1 MKTLLRKIKRKSKK
15 LIKEAK
21 AFKPANYSRARYFWY
36 RDHCK
41 IEEKVILLESV
52 SGVRPTENIAAML
65 KELVTNPEY
74 KEYSIYLSGGKGLE
88 KARKGYLK
96 QQKAAGRVKLLT
108 INSLAYYKVLATAK
122 YLVSEDSFI
131 YIFTKRPEQMYLNT
145 WHGTPLMTMGKS
157 KKTDFA
163 MIGNEQKN
171 FFDADYLLCQNEYAM
186 KHMIEDYCLE
196 NFATTK
202 IWLSGYP
209 RNEVFFDVQAGEK
222 VRAAY
227 GLAEKQ
233 VIAYLPTWR
242 KNTKDFDKD
251 AYSEL
256 FTGLLKEWDERLSDH
271 QVVYVKQHPVNAVN
285 VDFSAYRHI
294 KPFPKEAGTYEFL
307 AAADVLVTDYSS
319 VLFDFA
325 ITGKKIVLFVHDR
338 VRFEEVRGLHMELSN
353 LPFPK
358 TETIG
363 ALMQEL
369 ALPKNYEDAGFR
381 ETYCAYDKENITKE
395 LCRKF
400 IFGAESDLIEER
412 EIPYNGKKNVLLYMG
427 GFEKNGLTTAG
438 ANLLHTLDRTKNN
451 YAVLYCMTS
460 VRGRQESM
468 KVVPEDLSFLTFYY
482 YRALT
487 FREQVP
493 YMLWRGFPN
502 NVPFSKVADIMKK
515 LSVRGAERMFS
526 GCRIDTVVQFTGYND
541 EMIGS
546 MEQLPCNRIIY
557 VHSDM
562 EKEIKLRANA
572 NQGLLSH
579 AYKTY
584 DYVAAVTEGMISPA
598 KRIAESYKEAGAKEA
613 RFALCRNVIDHKRIA
628 MLGEKELEF
637 DEITVFNVEQEKL
650 LEALASDKKKFVSI
664 GRFSV
669 EKGHE
674 RLIKAFERL
683 HKEQP
688 DTCLIIIGGHGDLWN
703 KTVQQVEESSCPD
716 AVFLVRYM
724 SNPYPLVKQCDY
736 FVLSSLYEGFGLVL
750 AEADILGLPC
760 FSTNIDGPRG
770 FMQKYGGLLVADN
783 EKGLLDGMHAC
794 LKGEVAPKLNIDYEQ
809 YNKEAVEQ
817 FEALL

>member
-1 MKTLLRKIKRKSKK
+1 MKTVLHKIKRKLKK
-15 LIKEAK
+15 LWKEAK
-21 AFKPANYSRARYFWY
+21 AFKPANYSRARYFRY
-36 RDHCK
+36 RDHCNL
-41 IEEKVILLESV
+41 EEKTVLLEA
-52 SGVRPTENIAAML
+52 SGGRPTENVAAML
-65 KELVTNPEY
+65 LELAKNPVY
-74 KEYSIYLSGGKGLE
+74 KDYTIYLAGGKSV
-88 KARKGYLK
+88 RKTRKKYIK
-96 QQKAAGRVKLLT
+96 QQGMAGRVKLLS
-108 INSLAYYKVLATAK
+108 INSLRYYKVLATAK
-122 YLVSEDSFI
+122 YLISEDSFI
-131 YIFTKRPEQMYLNT
+131 YIFTKRPGQVYLNT
-145 WHGTPLMTMGKS
+145 WHGTPLMTMGKA
-157 KKTDFA
+157 KKTDYA
-163 MIGNEQKN
+163 MLGNEQKN

-186 KHMIEDYCLE
+186 QHMIEDYCLE
-196 NFATTK
+196 NFAKTK
-202 IWLSGYP
+202 IWLSGSP
-209 RNEVFFDVQAGEK
+209 RNEVFRKPELREK
-222 VRAAY
+222 VRTAC
-227 GLAEKQ
+227 GFGEKQ

-242 KNTKDFDKD
+242 KNTKEFDKD
-251 AYSEL
+251 AYGEL
-256 FTGLLKEWDERLSDH
+256 FHSILKEWDAKLSAH
-271 QVVYVKQHPVNAVN
+271 QVVFVKQHPVNAVA
-285 VDFSAYRHI
+285 VDFSQYRNI
-294 KPFPKEAGTYEFL
+294 KPFPAEFGTYEFL
-307 AAADVLVTDYSS
+307 TAADVLVTDYSS

-338 VRFEEVRGLHMELSN
+338 ERYEEVRGLYMELSK

-358 TETIG
+358 AETIE

-369 ALPKNYEDAGFR
+369 ATSKQYDDTEFKKQF
-381 ETYCAYDKENITKE
+381 CCYDKENVTE
-395 LCRKF
+395 ALCRKF
-400 IFGAESDLIEER
+400 IFGEDSTLIEER
-412 EIPYNGKKNVLLYMG
+412 EIPYNGKKNVVLYIG

-438 ANLLHTLDRTKNN
+438 ANLLHNLDRSKHN
-451 YAVLYCMTS
+451 YAVLYCLAS
-460 VRGRQESM
+460 VKGRQESI
-468 KVVPEDLSFLTFYY
+468 KVIPEDVSLISFYY

-487 FREQVP
+487 FKEQIP

-502 NVPFSKVADIMKK
+502 NVPFRKVADAMKR
-515 LSVRGAERMFS
+515 LSVRGAQRMLTN
-526 GCRIDTVVQFTGYND
+526 CRIDTVVQFSGYND

-546 MEQLPCNRIIY
+546 MEQMPCNRIIY

-572 NQGLLSH
+572 NKGLLSH
-579 AYKTY
+579 AYKAY
-584 DYVAAVTEGMISPA
+584 DSVAAVTEGMIPSA
-598 KRIAESYKEAGAKEA
+598 KRIAESEKEAGAKEA
-613 RFALCRNVIDHKRIA
+613 KFALCRNVIDHKRIR
-628 MLGEKELEF
+628 MLGEKELQF
-637 DEITVFNVEQEKL
+637 DETTVLNVEEEKL
-650 LEALASDKKKFVSI
+650 LAALASPKKKFVSI

-688 DTCLIIIGGHGDLWN
+688 DTCLIIIGGHGNLWT

-794 LKGEVAPKLNIDYEQ
+794 LNGNISDKLTIDYEQ
-809 YNKEAVEQ
+809 YNREAVEQ